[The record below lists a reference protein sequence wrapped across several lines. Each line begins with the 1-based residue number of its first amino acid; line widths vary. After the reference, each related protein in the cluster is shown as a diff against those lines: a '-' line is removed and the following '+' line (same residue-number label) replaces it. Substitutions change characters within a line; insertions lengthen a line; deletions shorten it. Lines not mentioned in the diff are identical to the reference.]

1 MFLPWLQ
8 EEVPEKETE
17 LKVDIQEGPPPSS
30 GWRLGSWWMVDNR
43 SNIFFAPD
51 EGIYIYTHMRVF
63 VLGPY
68 LAICGL
74 ENSVAKQK
82 EMEHMMIA
90 WINNMAP

>member
-1 MFLPWLQ
+1 
-8 EEVPEKETE
+8 
-17 LKVDIQEGPPPSS
+17 
-30 GWRLGSWWMVDNR
+30 
-43 SNIFFAPD
+43 
-51 EGIYIYTHMRVF
+51 MRVF

-90 WINNMAP
+90 WINNSGTINDVSGLQHLIICPVCIDF